1 MYISVFLFVITGGSF
16 SLSRSIFHPDLSRIP
31 PLSWKLMAL
40 LLSGSAV
47 HIFKGIFI
55 DPCRICTK
63 SAQKKK
69 KRKKGKKEK
78 KRKKE
83 KEKRSKKSKR
93 YQITNF
99 NIYSSKMLHSTF
111 RSKIFLMS
119 KEAHKTHFRSSQF
132 LAAKGVFFVSDH
144 ALWKILL

>member
-1 MYISVFLFVITGGSF
+1 
-16 SLSRSIFHPDLSRIP
+16 
-31 PLSWKLMAL
+31 MAL

-132 LAAKGVFFVSDH
+132 LAAKGVFFCFGSRSLKNPVIGTKIPSVEDLSNRAVTKCIQKHNVSNTG
-144 ALWKILL
+144 